1 MIIKKLLFLIIPIF
15 TFSQNSNLENKLI
28 TDMCSEFSNTESLSD
43 SARVENTY
51 SKYLY
56 PYLKKIV
63 TSKVDSVGT
72 SIYFRFQRECES
84 FRKFLD
90 RVDPLKNYKE
100 LSEIPKST
108 LTESERKEFQKI
120 KNFYYFEG
128 NDNKT
133 KVLLE
138 KGFWTDNFPD
148 DTYSKNIFR
157 WKNNSKFELE
167 FIESTNINRKGFSRE
182 GDKYFYNIIS
192 KENNYYLIAAQ
203 IPKQNQILLFKLF
216 IN

>member
-1 MIIKKLLFLIIPIF
+1 MILKKLLFFIIPIF
-15 TFSQNSNLENKLI
+15 TFSQNSNVENKLI
-28 TDMCSEFSNTESLSD
+28 TDMCSEFSNTGSLSD

-56 PYLKKIV
+56 PYLKK
-63 TSKVDSVGT
+63 TETFKVDSVGT
-72 SIYFRFQRECES
+72 SIYFRFQRECEN

-90 RVDPLKNYKE
+90 RVDPLKNFEE
-100 LSEIPKST
+100 LSEMPKST
-108 LTESERKEFQKI
+108 LTESEKKEFQKI

-148 DTYSKNIFR
+148 GTYSKNIFR
-157 WKNNSKFELE
+157 WKDNSEFELE
-167 FIESTNINRKGFSRE
+167 FIESTNTSRKGFSRK
-182 GDKYFYNIIS
+182 GDKYFYNIIRQ
-192 KENNYYLIAAQ
+192 ENNYYLIAAQ
-203 IPKQNQILLFKLF
+203 IPKQNQILLYKLF
-216 IN
+216 IK